1 MKNELKNH
9 ISNLEKKGITF
20 LKNIFSKSEC
30 NKFMKRF
37 EKLAFE
43 FEKKKKKLGN
53 QGQTIQNY
61 FAYDQKL
68 LKFFSIK
75 KVDKILKQVI
85 DDDYVLINSSL
96 TNRFNRNENLKKK
109 ESDYNDLGG
118 KWHHD

>member
-30 NKFMKRF
+30 NKFIKRF
-37 EKLAFE
+37 EKLTLE

-75 KVDKILKQVI
+75 KVDEILKQVI
-85 DDDYVLINSSL
+85 DEDYVLINSSL
-96 TNRFNRNENLKKK
+96 TNRFKRYKK
-109 ESDYNDLGG
+109 
-118 KWHHD
+118 